1 MEGRIFS
8 EQFGTKI
15 GKIGAA
21 APELESQK
29 VNLPYFNMKKSH
41 VVDHNFYNSRSAI
54 KEWK

>member
-15 GKIGAA
+15 GKIGAT

-29 VNLPYFNMKKSH
+29 VNLPCF
-41 VVDHNFYNSRSAI
+41 
-54 KEWK
+54 

>member
-21 APELESQK
+21 APELESHK
-29 VNLPYFNMKKSH
+29 VNLSCF
-41 VVDHNFYNSRSAI
+41 
-54 KEWK
+54 